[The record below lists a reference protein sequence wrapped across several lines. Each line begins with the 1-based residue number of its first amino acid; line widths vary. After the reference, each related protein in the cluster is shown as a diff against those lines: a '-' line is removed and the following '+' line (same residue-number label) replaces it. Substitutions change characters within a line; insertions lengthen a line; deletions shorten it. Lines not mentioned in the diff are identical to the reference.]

1 MNHLPFC
8 VKSNILQFFFQTII
22 VKVGRDIG
30 KIWNIKVET
39 EKDIKV
45 QESRLKTWR
54 NRWIYKSNTTD
65 LQLDTPMKRFFVF
78 GGYYLIFLAFLM
90 VTILDHTKIEL
101 GKDGK
106 ISELL
111 GGSETFSH
119 GYIVL
124 TIFAFS
130 MLWEDLY
137 SFLTHKA
144 FFSYFK
150 FWRVY
155 DMVMHLGLTI
165 ALGLRGLRRIS
176 CFHGTGEE
184 KRENPNVQCYNPE
197 LKRTGYEEQLLQAE
211 ALVFAVVTTAA
222 LLR

>member
-1 MNHLPFC
+1 
-8 VKSNILQFFFQTII
+8 
-22 VKVGRDIG
+22 
-30 KIWNIKVET
+30 
-39 EKDIKV
+39 
-45 QESRLKTWR
+45 
-54 NRWIYKSNTTD
+54 
-65 LQLDTPMKRFFVF
+65 MKRFFVF

-90 VTILDHTKIEL
+90 VTILDHTNIQV
-101 GKDGK
+101 GKGGK
-106 ISELL
+106 ISEWL

-155 DMVMHLGLTI
+155 DMIMHIGLTV
-165 ALGLRGLRRIS
+165 ALSLRGLRRIN
-176 CFHGTGEE
+176 CLYGTDEE
-184 KRENPNVQCYNPE
+184 KRECYDPDYNI
-197 LKRTGYEEQLLQAE
+197 KKGYEEDLLQAE

>member
-1 MNHLPFC
+1 M
-8 VKSNILQFFFQTII
+8 
-22 VKVGRDIG
+22 GRDIG
-30 KIWNIKVET
+30 KIWNIKVDT
-39 EKDIKV
+39 KPILTLK
-45 QESRLKTWR
+45 LKTWR
-54 NRWIYKSNTTD
+54 NWWVYKSNTTY
-65 LQLDTPMKRFFVF
+65 LPLDTPMKRFFVF
-78 GGYYLIFLAFLM
+78 GGYYLIFLIFLM
-90 VTILDHTKIEL
+90 MTILDHTNIKL

-106 ISELL
+106 DGK
-111 GGSETFSH
+111 GGSETFSY

-137 SFLTHKA
+137 SFLSHKA

-155 DMVMHLGLTI
+155 DMVMHIGLTL

-176 CFHGTGEE
+176 CFYGKDARTNPE
-184 KRENPNVQCYNPE
+184 KECYNPGTKGG
-197 LKRTGYEEQLLQAE
+197 LIIQKDSYEEQLLQAE
-211 ALVFAVVTTAA
+211 ALIFAVVTTAA

>member
-1 MNHLPFC
+1 M
-8 VKSNILQFFFQTII
+8 
-22 VKVGRDIG
+22 
-30 KIWNIKVET
+30 WNIKVET
-39 EKDIKV
+39 EKDIKH
-45 QESRLKTWR
+45 ESRLKTWR
-54 NRWIYKSNTTD
+54 NWWIYKSNTTD

-90 VTILDHTKIEL
+90 VTILDHTNIKV
-101 GKDGK
+101 GKGGK
-106 ISELL
+106 ISEWL

-155 DMVMHLGLTI
+155 DMVMHIGLTI
-165 ALGLRGLRRIS
+165 ALGLRGLRRMS
-176 CFHGTGEE
+176 CFHGEE
-184 KRENPNVQCYNPE
+184 KRKNPDVECYNSGNYMI
-197 LKRTGYEEQLLQAE
+197 KNGYEEGLLQAE

>member
-1 MNHLPFC
+1 MENT
-8 VKSNILQFFFQTII
+8 SISIFQTIF

-30 KIWNIKVET
+30 KMWNIKVET
-39 EKDIKV
+39 EKDIKHK
-45 QESRLKTWR
+45 SRLKTWR
-54 NRWIYKSNTTD
+54 NWWIYKSNTTD

-90 VTILDHTKIEL
+90 VTILDHTNIQV
-101 GKDGK
+101 GKGGK
-106 ISELL
+106 ISEWL

-155 DMVMHLGLTI
+155 DMVMHIGLTV

-176 CFHGTGEE
+176 CFYGEE
-184 KRENPNVQCYNPE
+184 KREDPNNKCYSSGGY
-197 LKRTGYEEQLLQAE
+197 KIKDGYEEQLLQAE

>member
-1 MNHLPFC
+1 
-8 VKSNILQFFFQTII
+8 
-22 VKVGRDIG
+22 
-30 KIWNIKVET
+30 
-39 EKDIKV
+39 
-45 QESRLKTWR
+45 
-54 NRWIYKSNTTD
+54 
-65 LQLDTPMKRFFVF
+65 MKRFFVF

-90 VTILDHTKIEL
+90 VTILDHTNIKV
-101 GKDGK
+101 GKGGK
-106 ISELL
+106 ISEWL

-155 DMVMHLGLTI
+155 DMVMHIGLTL

-176 CFHGTGEE
+176 CFYGKDARTNPE
-184 KRENPNVQCYNPE
+184 KECYNPGTKGG
-197 LKRTGYEEQLLQAE
+197 LIIKKDSYEEQLLQAE
-211 ALVFAVVTTAA
+211 ALIFAVVTTAA